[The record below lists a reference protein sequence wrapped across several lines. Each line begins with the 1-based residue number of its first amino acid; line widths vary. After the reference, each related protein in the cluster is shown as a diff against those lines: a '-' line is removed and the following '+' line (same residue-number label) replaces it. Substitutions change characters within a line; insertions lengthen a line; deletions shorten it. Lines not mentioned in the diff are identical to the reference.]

1 MENITQKT
9 IANSV
14 VATASPKGA
23 NVISP
28 VVSDYVGRYQCFLRK
43 TAEAI
48 LGLAQTLSEAEECL
62 DEVDFAIFLEEI
74 DLEKGSPTY
83 SKLKKIGEALSRF
96 QPYVEKLPN
105 TWTTL
110 YALAKI
116 DPTDFD
122 RVSAN
127 LNPFITVK
135 EIQGLLGKDSVVAS
149 KKSDFAISLNDLEAD
164 RKSELYNELK
174 KLKERFGFNL
184 ATSQTLVTE
193 LKSLKLKTAA

>member
-1 MENITQKT
+1 MENVSTQT
-9 IANSV
+9 TANSV
-14 VATASPKGA
+14 VNTASPKDA

-28 VVSDYVGRYQCFLRK
+28 VVSDYVGRYRCFLRK

-48 LGLAQTLSEAEECL
+48 LGLAKTLSEAEQCL
-62 DEVDFAIFLEEI
+62 DDVDFAIFLEEI

-83 SKLKKIGEALSRF
+83 SKLKKIGEQLSRF

-116 DPTDFD
+116 EPTDFD

-135 EIQGLLGKDSVVAS
+135 EIQGLLGRDSVVAA
-149 KKSDFAISLNDLEAD
+149 KKSDFSISLNDLD
-164 RKSELYNELK
+164 VDSKSELYNELK

-184 ATSQTLVTE
+184 ATSQTVVTE
-193 LKSLKLKTAA
+193 LKSLKLKNAA